1 MKKEKFN
8 RVLTA
13 ITDPNLKLQEL
24 GLYLTMLSLPDNW
37 NYSIRG
43 MAAIL
48 PEGATK
54 ITNTLKALE
63 KKKYIERNQTN
74 QGKFGHI
81 IYKFKLP
88 KKVNSSFRPKVTS
101 ENFKLLMNVL
111 KNEHITLEERALY
124 ALIMFLPDKWKFSIR
139 GLTQL
144 TANQKLKV
152 TSTLKKLISNQ
163 LIEDIEIRKRGKYLG
178 HVYDVVDDPNSH
190 FKQLVL
196 DGSLKN
202 FGSYFSVQPKP
213 ENPHTEKV
221 EQYQTESSLDDS
233 VNKSQAEMAEK
244 IIKNHIDYDLL
255 LHKYPTYR
263 VVIQEFKDALIEVV
277 QNKKGFVETEN
288 GTQLKLRIAQ
298 KALLGIRKAE
308 AENLCLKITKS
319 ILNSKKIHNISHY
332 IKQVIVNYA
341 SGLFVPAFD
350 A

>member
-37 NYSIRG
+37 KFSVRG

-48 PEGATK
+48 PEGTSK
-54 ITNTLKALE
+54 ITSTLKALE
-63 KKKYIERNQTN
+63 KKQYIERKQLNK
-74 QGKFGHI
+74 GRFGHTA
-81 IYKFKLP
+81 YKFKLP
-88 KKVNSSFRPKVTS
+88 KKVNSSFKPKVTS
-101 ENFKLLMNVL
+101 KKFKLVMNVL
-111 KNEHITLEERALY
+111 CNKSITMEERALF
-124 ALIMFLPDKWKFSIR
+124 AKIIFLPDNWKFSIR

-144 TANQKLKV
+144 TADQKLKV

-196 DGSLKN
+196 NGNFKN
-202 FGSYFSVQPKP
+202 CGSYFSLEPKP
-213 ENPHTEKV
+213 ENPHTEK
-221 EQYQTESSLDDS
+221 EGQYQTESSKDNS
-233 VNKSQAEMAEK
+233 VNNSQSKMAEK
-244 IIKNHIDYDLL
+244 IVKNHIDYDLL
-255 LHKYPTYR
+255 IHKYPTYR
-263 VVIQEFKDALIEVV
+263 IVINELKDALIGIV

-288 GTQLKLRIAQ
+288 GPQLNQRIAQ
-298 KALLGIRKAE
+298 KTLLGIRRTE
-308 AENLCLKITKS
+308 AENLCQKIANAILK
-319 ILNSKKIHNISHY
+319 SKKIHNISNY
-332 IKQVIVNYA
+332 TKQVIVNYV
-341 SGLFVPAFD
+341 SELYIPAFD